1 MDRSGEQRKPWTFSA
16 PPSKPLVGI
25 LGDVDGRIVPVA
37 PPPVFEFDPDIASY
51 AVYRLI
57 ELLLPPA
64 QNEGR
69 GTSSTNVSRWPVPS
83 PRCHPVITATLSCSV
98 PFIDLPPR

>member
-1 MDRSGEQRKPWTFSA
+1 MSTDGSF
-16 PPSKPLVGI
+16 PSRP
-25 LGDVDGRIVPVA
+25 RQF
-37 PPPVFEFDPDIASY
+37 FEFDPDIASY

-69 GTSSTNVSRWPVPS
+69 GTV
-83 PRCHPVITATLSCSV
+83 
-98 PFIDLPPR
+98 FDE